1 MARAKHTDR
10 ADARRRHR
18 LAQATEPEMADDLDA
33 PAGLTRTSADRVP
46 AVDRAIPPRRPGIL
60 AALQTS
66 YHQPHVREDVAALPP
81 ILRSRAFILPV
92 ALVLGSFLAE
102 VIVGVVQPANAVVAG
117 LAATAFQ
124 FLAIPPAMF
133 PVFIAGFL
141 TPRASYLLGGII
153 GTLSAVLY
161 GVALVIANHRLD
173 GQTALSLVVSAASG
187 VAFGAAAAWYK
198 RFLAS
203 TNPNR
208 NAARNAARGRATG
221 RPASSSRRR

>member
-18 LAQATEPEMADDLDA
+18 LAQATEPGIADDLVEPAA
-33 PAGLTRTSADRVP
+33 PARGSAGRTPIADRAVP
-46 AVDRAIPPRRPGIL
+46 ARRPGIL
-60 AALQTS
+60 AALQSS
-66 YHQPHVREDVAALPP
+66 YHPPHLREDIAALPP
-81 ILRSRAFILPV
+81 ILRSRAFIIPV
-92 ALVLGSFLAE
+92 ALVLVSFLAE
-102 VIVGVVQPANAVVAG
+102 VIVGVVQPANQVVAG

-161 GVALVIANHRLD
+161 GVALVIANRQLD

-208 NAARNAARGRATG
+208 NAGRGRAAS
-221 RPASSSRRR
+221 RPASGSRRR